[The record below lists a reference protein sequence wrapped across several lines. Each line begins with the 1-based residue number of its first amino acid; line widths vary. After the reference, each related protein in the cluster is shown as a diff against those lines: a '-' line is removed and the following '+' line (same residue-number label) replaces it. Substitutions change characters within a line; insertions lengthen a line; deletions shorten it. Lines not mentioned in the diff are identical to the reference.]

1 MPGLVADSTGPE
13 SEADERSDG
22 WCRGAVARRRLPRAD
37 GWSSPPQS
45 TQREQATGAAAEAEV
60 ALVREQLRA
69 RLDAPTLT
77 TAQEREQ
84 LRRRQAARA
93 ARAAEQQ
100 QRRSEAEAERRDEAR
115 EAAAALPPQLRV
127 SAAASL
133 EARAALVQT
142 RVAQARALHVTAS
155 AGTRDEAAAF
165 AVGVAALGAELAS
178 SEIATCAL
186 ARQRATAAAHAAQL
200 QRQLGQSEGLNN
212 HAVLESY

>member
-69 RLDAPTLT
+69 RLDVPTLT

-142 RVAQARALHVTAS
+142 RVALRQLEATQRGLS
-155 AGTRDEAAAF
+155 AM
-165 AVGVAALGAELAS
+165 
-178 SEIATCAL
+178 
-186 ARQRATAAAHAAQL
+186 AAQVRPLEERAAQAEATLEAL
-200 QRQLGQSEGLNN
+200 QQLHSCSCHMSIYL
-212 HAVLESY
+212 VLVQE